1 MVTRYQGLACVVGE
15 HAGRVVSTRAYRCG
29 GTQSLCAVVLG
40 RGCETCLTVANSA
53 RGVDVAQ
60 VKMWPLWSVEILH
73 SHSSRR
79 RKIVDGAA
87 RILQLPGKAG

>member
-1 MVTRYQGLACVVGE
+1 MGE

-53 RGVDVAQ
+53 REAA
-60 VKMWPLWSVEILH
+60 EIDASLRLEGRH
-73 SHSSRR
+73 RR
-79 RKIVDGAA
+79 RLDENMAVVIGRNAA
-87 RILQLPGKAG
+87 